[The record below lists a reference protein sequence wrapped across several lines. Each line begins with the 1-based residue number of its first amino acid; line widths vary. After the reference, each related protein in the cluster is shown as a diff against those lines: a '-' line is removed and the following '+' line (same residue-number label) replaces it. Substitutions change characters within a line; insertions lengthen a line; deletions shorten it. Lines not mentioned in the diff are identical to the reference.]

1 MGFVEVV
8 VEDFGGIEPD
18 WIVIE
23 RREVKS
29 WGEGSIA
36 LVFHTR
42 LRCSG

>member
-1 MGFVEVV
+1 VGLV

-18 WIVIE
+18 WIVLE
-23 RREVKS
+23 RSGGEVVG
-29 WGEGSIA
+29 GEGSIT